1 MSVVRPQGRGPRRVA
16 MALGLLALAGAARG
30 QEVPLTLADALAAA
44 DRQNPELLAA
54 RERVL
59 AQEARAEGAHRS
71 RRPRLSLY
79 SGWSLTDDPTAVF
92 ANKLS
97 AGEFTQ
103 EDFAVDR
110 LNDPGSIAHLA
121 TGVSLEAPL
130 DIFGKIGD
138 AAKGQASAGRAATA
152 GAREATLEVRLRVI
166 ETYRRAAL
174 SQGAVEATERA
185 LAGARAREAD
195 VAARVEEG
203 ASLRAELLRARA
215 RRRQREAE
223 LADARGEAAVAAAG
237 LSRLLG
243 AAPGTIFRPVDSP
256 PAAQPLIGDEE
267 AWIARG
273 LRERPAI
280 QGAAERVEAHRR
292 TARLEGR
299 GLLPDLL
306 AYGRLQDDRNSFS
319 GGGQSYA
326 VGLGVRWTPMDP
338 SRGRREAAAQ
348 AELRAAEQDSRAAAD
363 QVRLETA
370 SAYRRAQAA
379 RARWAAAAGG
389 AEDGREALRVLR
401 ERRQAGLATL
411 TDELETEAASL
422 AAELQELQAA
432 AATAIADAAL
442 DRAVGSGERAT
453 ADASATPAS
462 GPQ

>member
-1 MSVVRPQGRGPRRVA
+1 

-174 SQGAVEATERA
+174 SRARSKRRSERSRGPAPAKPTSRHASGKALRYGPSCCAPAPGGASARPSWPTR
-185 LAGARAREAD
+185 GARPRS
-195 VAARVEEG
+195 RPRG
-203 ASLRAELLRARA
+203 SRGSSGPRRAR
-215 RRRQREAE
+215 
-223 LADARGEAAVAAAG
+223 
-237 LSRLLG
+237 S
-243 AAPGTIFRPVDSP
+243 
-256 PAAQPLIGDEE
+256 
-267 AWIARG
+267 
-273 LRERPAI
+273 
-280 QGAAERVEAHRR
+280 
-292 TARLEGR
+292 
-299 GLLPDLL
+299 
-306 AYGRLQDDRNSFS
+306 
-319 GGGQSYA
+319 
-326 VGLGVRWTPMDP
+326 
-338 SRGRREAAAQ
+338 
-348 AELRAAEQDSRAAAD
+348 
-363 QVRLETA
+363 
-370 SAYRRAQAA
+370 
-379 RARWAAAAGG
+379 
-389 AEDGREALRVLR
+389 
-401 ERRQAGLATL
+401 
-411 TDELETEAASL
+411 
-422 AAELQELQAA
+422 
-432 AATAIADAAL
+432 
-442 DRAVGSGERAT
+442 
-453 ADASATPAS
+453 S
-462 GPQ
+462 GPSTRPPPRSR